1 MTVYG
6 NYDVITFRSCI
17 QIFTVYI
24 MQQNIIDSCTIF
36 DKTDHREEQSWEAD
50 EPKSQTTFPVGAIL
64 ILLSFTLMLFLEQ
77 TCAKSSHADITQNEK
92 IPIIILTKV

>member
-1 MTVYG
+1 MAIALYLVPLPP
-6 NYDVITFRSCI
+6 
-17 QIFTVYI
+17 YI
-24 MQQNIIDSCTIF
+24 MQQNIIDSWTIF

-50 EPKSQTTFPVGAIL
+50 EPKSQTTFPVGALL

-77 TCAKSSHADITQNEK
+77 TCAKNSHTDLTQSER